1 MRKGKI
7 RISQESTSAPKLVPV
22 VSAVIS
28 TPSFC
33 SWSRNDCPAWGGMA
47 VV

>member
-1 MRKGKI
+1 MTA
-7 RISQESTSAPKLVPV
+7 ESTSAPKLDPV
-22 VSAVIS
+22 VSAVMA

-33 SWSRNDCPAWGGMA
+33 SWSKRAWPAWGGMA